1 MSGKRDKLPLNRD
14 AIKYI
19 AMFTMLLN
27 HMANVFMPAGSLPW
41 LLCVN
46 IGYFT
51 AITMCFFLV
60 EGYDRTR
67 SKKRYALRLGLF
79 ALLSELPY
87 CLAFTTRGVLRF
99 TGMNMIFTL
108 LLCFLIILA
117 LDKLNEPV
125 LKFLCVFAL
134 TLVSLIS
141 DWGVFAPLFTLLFVW
156 SKGDERRLRLS
167 YLISMLAF
175 GLYQYLSFTGAL
187 SPTLNILNALSGM
200 AAISLSGLCVIRL
213 YNGRRAARW
222 QSFSKWFFYLFY
234 PAHLLILGLIR
245 VL

>member
-1 MSGKRDKLPLNRD
+1 MSGARDTLPLNRD
-14 AIKYI
+14 AIKYM

-27 HMANVFMPAGSLPW
+27 HIANVFMPAGSLRR

-60 EGYDRTR
+60 EGYEHTR

-87 CLAFTTRGVLRF
+87 CLAFSAGGGLRF
-99 TGMNMIFTL
+99 IGMNMIFTL
-108 LLCFLIILA
+108 LLCFLIILV
-117 LDKLNEPV
+117 LDRLNEPV
-125 LKFLCVFAL
+125 LKFLCVLAL
-134 TLVSLIS
+134 TLVSIKS
-141 DWGVFAPLFTLLFVW
+141 DWGVFAPLFTVLFIW

-167 YLISMLAF
+167 YLISMLTF
-175 GLYQYLSFTGAL
+175 GLYKYLRFMGAL
-187 SPTLNILNALSGM
+187 TSTLNILNALGGM
-200 AAISLSGLCVIRL
+200 AAIALSGLCVIRL
-213 YNGRRAARW
+213 YNGRRAARF

-234 PAHLLILGLIR
+234 PLHLLILGLIR

>member
-1 MSGKRDKLPLNRD
+1 MSGARDKPPLNRD

-27 HMANVFMPAGSLPW
+27 HIANIFMPPGTLPR

-87 CLAFTTRGVLRF
+87 CLAFSPGGMLRF

-108 LLCFLIILA
+108 LLCFMIILA

-125 LKFLCVFAL
+125 LKFLCVFSL

-141 DWGVFAPLFTLLFVW
+141 DWGVFAPMFTLLFVW

-167 YLISMLAF
+167 YLLSMLAF
-175 GLYQYLSFTGAL
+175 GLYQYLST
-187 SPTLNILNALSGM
+187 PTMNILNALGGM
-200 AAISLSGLCVIRL
+200 AAIALSGLCVIRL
-213 YNGRRAARW
+213 YNGGRAERF